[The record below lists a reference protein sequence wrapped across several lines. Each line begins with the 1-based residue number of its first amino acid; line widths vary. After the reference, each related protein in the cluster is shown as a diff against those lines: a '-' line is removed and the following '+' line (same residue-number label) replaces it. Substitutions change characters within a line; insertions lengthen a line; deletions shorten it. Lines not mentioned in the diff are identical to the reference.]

1 MCQEFFGCRLGLLLG
16 LSGVN
21 LEFRRSLLDNDPGQS
36 AFNSGY
42 TTPGTSV
49 LSATNKEA
57 SRTPTKSEKS
67 LQTGLRSRVSH
78 STLMRGVW
86 FDDLPKLIANS
97 RTASSLAG
105 ICAA

>member
-1 MCQEFFGCRLGLLLG
+1 MCQELFGCRLGLLLG

-42 TTPGTSV
+42 TTPGTRV

-57 SRTPTKSEKS
+57 SRTPTEKRRRLKSEVLAGVPRAEVK
-67 LQTGLRSRVSH
+67 GKGSRHFSRGSH
-78 STLMRGVW
+78 
-86 FDDLPKLIANS
+86 NS
-97 RTASSLAG
+97 RPPP
-105 ICAA
+105 